1 MSSDSISKKR
11 KIEEEEEEDTRN
23 ASKLLIE
30 CSQDRASNVTFS
42 GDFAKRDFRLIEVNE
57 EILKSVNIGNH
68 IRIIGERKREA
79 VLCTRSKTYSI
90 KKVETSNTIL
100 LIPPST
106 DNNFHVSGKC
116 SDYYELKPIFGK
128 VDLLQDLLKPSE
140 YKGMTEE
147 VSNPPTP
154 DNLITLLHLQ
164 KTIQA
169 SVTELDDALAKLN
182 IVEIN
187 GYIRLLSR
195 SAVYEYAEALF
206 NQLIEN
212 DWAIGNLYED
222 LCMRGMPKDTDVLIL
237 RRVLSSLGER
247 VEEEESNRACWR
259 LDKDKV
265 LRLSAQIVFTRQALS
280 ASSAEAVIIEVG
292 DFLQRWS
299 NQSPVSDH
307 LEPLAD
313 ALLRGIALKVGG
325 DLGPN
330 SKAAA
335 ASCFYR
341 YLPVETMPKEVAGR
355 LQQLFTAKG
364 RLTLQQIEPYLEDI
378 VAAADKRQETLLQHC
393 RVVDNLYMPK

>member
-1 MSSDSISKKR
+1 MSCESISRKR
-11 KIEEEEEEDTRN
+11 KNEGEEENHN

-30 CSQDRASNVTFS
+30 CSQDRASSVTFS
-42 GDFAKRDFRLIEVNE
+42 NDFAKRDFRLIEVNE
-57 EILKSVNIGNH
+57 EILKTVNIGHH

-79 VLCTRSKTYSI
+79 VLCTSSKTYSI

-100 LIPPST
+100 LIPPSK
-106 DNNFHVSGKC
+106 DNNFHVSGIC

-147 VSNPPTP
+147 VNNPPTP
-154 DNLITLLHLQ
+154 ESLLTLLHLQ
-164 KTIQA
+164 RTIQA
-169 SVTELDDALAKLN
+169 SVTELDDALKKHN

-195 SAVYEYAEALF
+195 SAVFEYAEALF

-212 DWAIGNLYED
+212 DWAIGNLDED
-222 LCMRGMPKDTDVLIL
+222 LCMRGMPRDTDVLIL

-247 VEEEESNRACWR
+247 MEDEGSHRACWS

-265 LRLSAQIVFTRQALS
+265 LRLSAQIVFTRQAMS
-280 ASSAEAVIIEVG
+280 ASPTEAVLIEVG

-299 NQSPVSDH
+299 NQSPVSDQ

-313 ALLRGIALKVGG
+313 TLLRGIALKVSG

-330 SKAAA
+330 SKAAT
-335 ASCFYR
+335 SYFYR
-341 YLPVETMPKEVAGR
+341 YLPVETMSKEVAGR
-355 LQQLFTAKG
+355 LQQLFTAQS

-378 VAAADKRQETLLQHC
+378 VAADKRQETLLQHC
-393 RVVDNLYMPK
+393 RVIDNLYIRK